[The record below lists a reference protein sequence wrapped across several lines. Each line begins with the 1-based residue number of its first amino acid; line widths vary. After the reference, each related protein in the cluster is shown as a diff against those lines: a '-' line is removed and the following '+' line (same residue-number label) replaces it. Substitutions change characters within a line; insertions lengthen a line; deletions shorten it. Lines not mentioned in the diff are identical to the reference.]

1 MDVNK
6 NPVTFPHTH
15 TNNAAN
21 TQTDTTSRCWV
32 ALVMLRVL
40 DGAHLC
46 SWLLSVLLCDVA
58 QAAGGGV
65 QELSLTLDTYQKTGR
80 RCSARSSRKASL
92 SSVSSS
98 PRQTAALL
106 LLPPLSAFHT
116 YCSSSSNRGK
126 AGGCRLWSASLSL
139 SLSLYVSPP
148 SLAPSNQGSGEKW

>member
-32 ALVMLRVL
+32 ASVMLRVL

-58 QAAGGGV
+58 QAAGRGV

-80 RCSARSSRKASL
+80 RCSASQLTEGFSL
-92 SSVSSS
+92 L
-98 PRQTAALL
+98 RL
-106 LLPPLSAFHT
+106 LLPSLRDKQQLCFCCPLSPPFTRTVAAAAT
-116 YCSSSSNRGK
+116 EG
-126 AGGCRLWSASLSL
+126 RLGAADCDQQVSLSPSVSM
-139 SLSLYVSPP
+139 SLLQV
-148 SLAPSNQGSGEKW
+148 